1 MSIFFYK
8 KRDGNIATEK
18 DSTDSIIKI
27 FFRFADGDDDDG
39 AVSVAASKSSKHIPV
54 LDKLGDEEGNINI
67 GSVTNAVKGKVGN
80 LLGKG
85 IGGIGMGGLNKL
97 GGSWF

>member
-1 MSIFFYK
+1 MDKI
-8 KRDGNIATEK
+8 NIQFPKSSNFTH
-18 DSTDSIIKI
+18 
-27 FFRFADGDDDDG
+27 FRFADGDDDDG
-39 AVSVAASKSSKHIPV
+39 AVSVAASKSSKHLPV
-54 LDKLGDEEGNINI
+54 LDKLGDEDGNINI